1 MKTILKSRFFE
12 FNLILFPVWILFVY
26 FFINSLIVS
35 KELTFFLFLFLFG
48 ETHFASTFLFYLNS
62 KNFNYIKS
70 KFYALIAIPI
80 IIVLIYIII
89 GIVDFETAIILG
101 AIGSGIHVTRQSIG
115 IQRLYGFT
123 RNIFF
128 ENITYIASF
137 GFIFVG
143 FCRFYLENIIER
155 LNIKLELFFLD
166 NYNLNQFFIILV
178 IILSIISFT
187 EKTNLKKRLVNLTG
201 VLIYSPYL
209 FVTNVYDAII
219 IGVGAHWCQ
228 YLAINYKVYF
238 YNEKFT
244 KNKIFIILFIF
255 SYAFIMSSLGYK
267 YQFDKVLNLLILIPL
282 SGQFF
287 HYYVD
292 AFIWRFSDNHI
303 REIVGKKLFS

>member
-1 MKTILKSRFFE
+1 MDQ
-12 FNLILFPVWILFVY
+12 
-26 FFINSLIVS
+26 
-35 KELTFFLFLFLFG
+35 FL
-48 ETHFASTFLFYLNS
+48 
-62 KNFNYIKS
+62 
-70 KFYALIAIPI
+70 
-80 IIVLIYIII
+80 
-89 GIVDFETAIILG
+89 
-101 AIGSGIHVTRQSIG
+101 
-115 IQRLYGFT
+115 
-123 RNIFF
+123 
-128 ENITYIASF
+128 
-137 GFIFVG
+137 
-143 FCRFYLENIIER
+143 
-155 LNIKLELFFLD
+155 
-166 NYNLNQFFIILV
+166 IILV
-178 IILSIISFT
+178 IVFSIISFT

-244 KNKIFIILFIF
+244 KNKIFIILFIV

-267 YQFDKVLNLLILIPL
+267 YQFDKVINLLILIPL

-303 REIVGKKLFS
+303 RETVVKKLFS